1 MFKKILIAN
10 RGEIAVRILRTCR
23 ELGIQTVTVHSE
35 ADADAAHVR
44 LADESHLLG
53 PAPVA
58 QSYLRA
64 DRILEIA
71 RETGAD
77 AIHPGYGLLSE
88 NPGFAGACHEA
99 GIVFIGPSPDA
110 IARMG
115 LKVQARA
122 ELESIGVPVVPGHG
136 QALSGVDEAR
146 EVAARIGYPVMLKAS
161 AGGGGIGMERI
172 EGPESLE
179 KAFKLCQGRAKA
191 YFGNGDL
198 YLEKYLDRPRHI
210 EIQVLADA
218 HGSAWQLGERE
229 CSIQRRHQKVLE
241 EAPSV
246 ALTPELRTRMGEIA
260 LRIVRHLGYVNAGTL
275 EFLLD
280 ASGEFYFLEMNT
292 RLQVEH
298 PVTELVTGLDLVELQ
313 LRVAAGEKL
322 ALPDAAGEPRG
333 HAIEVRLTAEDPI
346 TFMPAPGTLGEVRWP
361 EGVRVDTWVE
371 SGTTL
376 SPHYDPLV
384 AKIIAHGATRQDAVN
399 TLRAALENVVV
410 TGTKTNLLALM
421 GILDDPDFLQGDY
434 STQFLATRRVAAGV

>member
-1 MFKKILIAN
+1 MFKKLLIAN
-10 RGEIAVRILRTCR
+10 RGEIAVRILRSCR
-23 ELGIQTVTVHSE
+23 ELGIRTVTVHSE
-35 ADADAAHVR
+35 ADVQAAHVR
-44 LADESHLLG
+44 LADESYLLG

-71 RETGAD
+71 REVGVD

-88 NPGFAGACHEA
+88 NPSFARACQDA
-99 GIVFIGPSPDA
+99 GIVFIGPSPEA

-136 QALSGVDEAR
+136 QALSGADEAR
-146 EVAARIGYPVMLKAS
+146 EVAGRIGYPVMLKAS

-172 EGPESLE
+172 DGPEALE

-198 YLEKYLDRPRHI
+198 YLEKFLDQPRHI

-218 HGSAWQLGERE
+218 HGGAWQLGERE

-246 ALTPELRTRMGEIA
+246 ALTPEVRARMGEVA

-280 ASGEFYFLEMNT
+280 ASGAFYFLEMNT

-298 PVTELVTGLDLVELQ
+298 PVTELVTGLDLVALQ
-313 LRVAAGEKL
+313 LRVAAGDRL
-322 ALPDAAGEPRG
+322 DLGPAPHEPRG
-333 HAIEVRLTAEDPI
+333 HAIEVRLTAEDPV
-346 TFMPAPGTLGEVRWP
+346 TFLPAPGTLDEVRWP
-361 EGVRVDTWVE
+361 EGVRIDTWVE

-384 AKIIAHGATRQDAVN
+384 AKIIAHGTTREEAIR
-399 TLRAALENVVV
+399 TLRTALGEVVV
-410 TGTKTNLLALM
+410 TGTRTNLTALM
-421 GILDDPDFLQGDY
+421 GILEDPEFQRGTY